1 MTLNDQPLLN
11 KMPGAPGNGTV
22 IEARLFG
29 VIQWLMKSGKQ
40 PTFRLW
46 VSNYGIWRSDL
57 EPDRVGFPLN
67 DAPIVGKRGCTTFK
81 ATAWG
86 TGFRTAGP
94 VEELAS
100 IAEMNGVPGQ
110 QLWNNIDA
118 ALTNYMTAQLQ
129 AFDDKATRLASNV
142 QFFSPFN
149 ADIGM
154 TKDGKVGI
162 YEAHLSPNW
171 KCVFL

>member
-57 EPDRVGFPLN
+57 EPDRVAFRSTTPRSLAREGAQHL
-67 DAPIVGKRGCTTFK
+67 KQRRGARGSEQPARSK
-81 ATAWG
+81 SL
-86 TGFRTAGP
+86 
-94 VEELAS
+94 LAS
-100 IAEMNGVPGQ
+100 
-110 QLWNNIDA
+110 L
-118 ALTNYMTAQLQ
+118 
-129 AFDDKATRLASNV
+129 K
-142 QFFSPFN
+142 
-149 ADIGM
+149 
-154 TKDGKVGI
+154 
-162 YEAHLSPNW
+162 
-171 KCVFL
+171 